1 MNQQKLEPIRSPEN
15 ESRVF
20 SEPWEAQAFA
30 LTHLLFERGRFE
42 WSRWSAALAL
52 EIERAKAAEG
62 PSRGHYECW
71 LSALER
77 FLVDEEITSE
87 SQLLDMRQAWKQA
100 ARRTPHGKPI
110 EMSPSLLRKLA

>member
-1 MNQQKLEPIRSPEN
+1 MNQQKHELVRSLESQAQ
-15 ESRVF
+15 VF
-20 SEPWEAQAFA
+20 KEPWEAQAFA
-30 LTHLLFERGRFE
+30 LTHVLFERGQFD

-62 PSRGHYECW
+62 PSRGYYECW

-77 FLVDEEITSE
+77 FLVDEEIASE

-110 EMSPSLLRKLA
+110 EMSPSVLRDLA